1 MKLLIADDEK
11 NIRNGLLSLP
21 WNTIGIDQTYQA
33 ENGLEALEILKKK
46 RIDIVIS
53 DIKMPGL
60 SGLELAEY
68 VSKNNLDTAVVLLT
82 GFSEF
87 EYAQK
92 ALRNGVLDY
101 MLKPLRPKDI
111 LSTVERVKET
121 LEKKRYKEK
130 VVEKYGEVT
139 SSKDYQEQISW
150 HFRGV
155 QEQAMEI
162 LKDMAHHY
170 SQGVS
175 LNSLAEKYHYSVAY
189 LSRMIKKETGYSFSE
204 ILTSLR
210 LAQAAE
216 MLQKEY
222 GKISVIGEQAGFSE
236 QKYFSQAFK
245 KVFGMSPG
253 EFRKRDAKQEYSIID
268 VLQLMKKEE

>member
-1 MKLLIADDEK
+1 MQMMKKIFE
-11 NIRNGLLSLP
+11 NGLLSLP

-121 LEKKRYKEK
+121 LEKK
-130 VVEKYGEVT
+130 
-139 SSKDYQEQISW
+139 
-150 HFRGV
+150 
-155 QEQAMEI
+155 
-162 LKDMAHHY
+162 
-170 SQGVS
+170 
-175 LNSLAEKYHYSVAY
+175 
-189 LSRMIKKETGYSFSE
+189 
-204 ILTSLR
+204 
-210 LAQAAE
+210 
-216 MLQKEY
+216 
-222 GKISVIGEQAGFSE
+222 KI
-236 QKYFSQAFK
+236 
-245 KVFGMSPG
+245 
-253 EFRKRDAKQEYSIID
+253 
-268 VLQLMKKEE
+268 